1 MTGSPPARCRPGR
14 RMVLVPHLGDQLLAP
29 LAVLEE
35 LLVDLAGWE
44 DEDAAD
50 AFPVGPALWLPAPL
64 AGRVALG
71 AVWRLRA
78 ALTPSQVRGLKRG
91 RLRGPGGKECPP
103 LSVVVLAEGDIA
115 ILSATARALGHPGL
129 DADVAGLL
137 DAHASQEDQ
146 PRGRED
152 RAGFIARLA
161 AVAGLLDLAPTEHS
175 RLLITRLIGRRPERD
190 LALTEAEQA
199 AYAHTVDRLTRMWS
213 LGCDL
218 PWHPY

>member
-50 AFPVGPALWLPAPL
+50 AFPAGPALWLPAPL

-103 LSVVVLAEGDIA
+103 LSVGVLAEGDIA

-129 DADVAGLL
+129 DADVAVLL
-137 DAHASQEDQ
+137 KNSFQNDGE
-146 PRGRED
+146 
-152 RAGFIARLA
+152 L
-161 AVAGLLDLAPTEHS
+161 AVADEGA
-175 RLLITRLIGRRPERD
+175 GQPE
-190 LALTEAEQA
+190 
-199 AYAHTVDRLTRMWS
+199 
-213 LGCDL
+213 
-218 PWHPY
+218 